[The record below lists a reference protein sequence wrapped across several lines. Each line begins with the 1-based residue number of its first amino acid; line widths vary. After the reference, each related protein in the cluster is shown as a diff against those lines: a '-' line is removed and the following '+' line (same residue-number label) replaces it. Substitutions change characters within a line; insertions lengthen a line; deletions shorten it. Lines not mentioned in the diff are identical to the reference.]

1 MLARRLP
8 FHGSSA
14 PCLEAAE
21 PGFGNTA
28 AMRMPF
34 TTGERGPNLLV
45 YRAEHPLQLARVGD
59 RRPGSGAAMAKAR
72 SIGIWLA
79 LAGIALVAQGCR
91 EDEQNRPLLYDK
103 GTYQGQPDP
112 ALTDQQVEA
121 LRQRT
126 AGQKF

>member
-1 MLARRLP
+1 
-8 FHGSSA
+8 
-14 PCLEAAE
+14 
-21 PGFGNTA
+21 
-28 AMRMPF
+28 
-34 TTGERGPNLLV
+34 
-45 YRAEHPLQLARVGD
+45 
-59 RRPGSGAAMAKAR
+59 MAKAR

-91 EDEQNRPLLYDK
+91 EDGQNRPLLYDK

>member
-1 MLARRLP
+1 
-8 FHGSSA
+8 
-14 PCLEAAE
+14 
-21 PGFGNTA
+21 
-28 AMRMPF
+28 
-34 TTGERGPNLLV
+34 
-45 YRAEHPLQLARVGD
+45 
-59 RRPGSGAAMAKAR
+59 MAKAR